1 MVVNSSCRDS
11 DYVLA
16 LLLCQYSKV
25 MTVEMLLA
33 EHQIERQLLTI
44 ERAMDE
50 RRPVVTALS

>member
-1 MVVNSSCRDS
+1 
-11 DYVLA
+11 
-16 LLLCQYSKV
+16 

-50 RRPVVTALS
+50 RRPEVTALS

>member
-1 MVVNSSCRDS
+1 MVVSSSCRDS

-16 LLLCQYSKV
+16 LLLCQHSKV